1 MGLASFNRLRR
12 KQAALRA
19 EMASEQGINLD
30 LKTREE
36 LCIIAKELGLSGYS
50 KLNKQELIKAIIE
63 ASRSDQ

>member
-36 LCIIAKELGLSGYS
+36 LCIIAKELRLSGYS

>member
-50 KLNKQELIKAIIE
+50 KLNKQELIKAVIE